1 MSPSTRHS
9 HLAGWVAKAAAV
21 AAVTAFALT
30 GCASAATQG
39 GGNSG
44 GKTALNYIG
53 PGADSA
59 QAAAAIK
66 NAGVSTDTKWCGTK
80 KITVGVEDGV
90 GLNGWSATSYATV
103 RSELAKCSNVTQIVT
118 AGQGDL
124 TKAIANT
131 NADVSQG
138 VNAIVV
144 IPDFGESQ
152 LPSIKAATAAGVK
165 VVPWAANP
173 GGTPGKDYVSYV
185 DWSTPSAGEIWANW
199 MADKL
204 GGKGNLVYLGGP
216 AGNPVSSG
224 TLQGIVKALA
234 AHPGMTLLTGK
245 TSFPATDWDQAK
257 AQNVMASLI
266 AKYPTID
273 GVITDDSS
281 SSVGALRAFE
291 SSGRKFPIIGTEESN
306 LLACTYQT
314 SKAKHPEL
322 QMATISARNWLGR
335 IAARKAVAAAEGLP
349 ENDPST
355 YNLPIY
361 EDSTGSNPPK
371 CDTSVSP
378 STFFSNN
385 VTPADLVKFGNANK

>member
-1 MSPSTRHS
+1 
-9 HLAGWVAKAAAV
+9 
-21 AAVTAFALT
+21 
-30 GCASAATQG
+30 
-39 GGNSG
+39 
-44 GKTALNYIG
+44 
-53 PGADSA
+53 
-59 QAAAAIK
+59 
-66 NAGVSTDTKWCGTK
+66 
-80 KITVGVEDGV
+80 
-90 GLNGWSATSYATV
+90 
-103 RSELAKCSNVTQIVT
+103 
-118 AGQGDL
+118 
-124 TKAIANT
+124 
-131 NADVSQG
+131 
-138 VNAIVV
+138 
-144 IPDFGESQ
+144 
-152 LPSIKAATAAGVK
+152 
-165 VVPWAANP
+165 
-173 GGTPGKDYVSYV
+173 
-185 DWSTPSAGEIWANW
+185 
-199 MADKL
+199 
-204 GGKGNLVYLGGP
+204 
-216 AGNPVSSG
+216 
-224 TLQGIVKALA
+224 
-234 AHPGMTLLTGK
+234 MTLLTGK

>member
-1 MSPSTRHS
+1 MSPLTRHS
-9 HLAGWVAKAAAV
+9 HRAGWVAKTAALLALS
-21 AAVTAFALT
+21 ALALT

-39 GGNSG
+39 NGNT
-44 GKTALNYIG
+44 GKTKLSYIG
-53 PGADSA
+53 PGADSPE
-59 QAAAAIK
+59 AAAAIK
-66 NAGVSTDTKWCGTK
+66 NAGVSDNTKWCGKK

-90 GLNGWSATSYATV
+90 GLNGWSATSYAAV
-103 RSELAKCSNVTQIVT
+103 RSELAKCSNVTQLVT
-118 AGQGDL
+118 AGQGEL
-124 TKAIANT
+124 TKAIANV

-138 VNAIVV
+138 VDAIVM
-144 IPDFGESQ
+144 IPDFGEAQ

-173 GGTPGKDYVSYV
+173 GGTPGTDYVAYV
-185 DWSTPSAGEIWANW
+185 DWSTPSAGEIWTNW

-224 TLQGIVKALA
+224 TLQGIVKALGS
-234 AHPGMTLLTGK
+234 HPDLKLLTGT

-266 AKYPTID
+266 AKYPKID

-306 LLACTYQT
+306 LLACTYE
-314 SKAKHPEL
+314 KAKAAHPEL
-322 QMATISARNWLGR
+322 EMATISARNWLGR

-349 ENDPST
+349 ENSPST

-361 EDSTGSNPPK
+361 EDSTGSTPPK
-371 CDTSVSP
+371 CDSSVSP

-385 VTPADLVKFGNANK
+385 ITPADLEKFGNANK